1 MMRRI
6 KRKAK
11 DDEKNKTEIKE
22 DEKNKTE
29 SKG

>member
-11 DDEKNKTEIKE
+11 DNEKNKTEIKE